1 MTLGAGQEFMRKE
14 KEMVSISIPFL
25 NSERFLAEA
34 VESVLGQTYS
44 PWELFLVDDGST
56 DRSTAIAKEYAAG
69 FPDRIRYLEHPGH
82 LNRGLPA
89 SRNLG
94 ARAGTG
100 DYLAF
105 LDSDDVWIPH
115 KLEEQVSLMDAS
127 PEAGF
132 LYGLSEYWYDWDKN
146 RMPEQANDIPPLAPG
161 NRLYRPPELLSSNY
175 PLGEQGAPCPSSFF
189 LRRQAFDK
197 VGGFEECFNPKTY
210 QLYEDQAFL
219 AKMYLHVPVFVA
231 DVCWDKYRC
240 HPDSMGKRLEGTIR
254 EEAERRYYFRWLER
268 YLRQQAV
275 TDPQVWEAFRK
286 QAWGYRFPLPVRAA
300 RLLRRIRFK
309 VSS

>member
-1 MTLGAGQEFMRKE
+1 MQKE
-14 KEMVSISIPFL
+14 KGMVSISIPFL
-25 NSERFLAEA
+25 NSEPFLAEA
-34 VESVLGQTYS
+34 IESVLGQTYS
-44 PWELFLVDDGST
+44 RWELFLVDDGST
-56 DRSTAIAKEYAAG
+56 DRSTAIAENYAAR

-100 DYLAF
+100 EYLAF
-105 LDSDDVWIPH
+105 LDSDDVWMSQ
-115 KLEEQVSLMDAS
+115 KLEQQVARMDAS

-146 RMPEQANDIPPLAPG
+146 RKPWQPNEIPPLAPG
-161 NRLYRPPELLSSNY
+161 NRLYRPHELLSSNY

-219 AKMYLHVPVFVA
+219 AKIYLNVPVFVA
-231 DVCWDKYRC
+231 DICWDRYRC
-240 HPDSMGKRLEGTIR
+240 HPDSMGKKLEGTIR
-254 EEAERRYYFRWLER
+254 EEAERRFYFRWLER
-268 YLRQQAV
+268 YLRQQAI
-275 TDPQVWEAFRK
+275 TDPEVWEAFRK
-286 QAWGYRFPLPVRAA
+286 QAWAYRFPLPVRAA
-300 RLLRRIRFK
+300 RFLRRIRFK
-309 VSS
+309 LTP